1 MKISI
6 NETENGWLVEV
17 CSNAF
22 TFSNTYVFTSANKLI
37 QFIMGRIYESETRL
51 TNKGSKK
58 IQQPVDVE
66 KVPVGILPVSPK
78 PTIFSQ
84 SNVKYP
90 LNGNPT
96 GAVGESSREVDN
108 VSGYTP
114 TTISENGEDSS
125 KKQDTKTLSNK

>member
-37 QFIMGRIYESETRL
+37 QFIMGQIYESEARL
-51 TNKGSKK
+51 TNKSSEK

-66 KVPVGILPVSPK
+66 KVPVGILPISPK
-78 PTIFSQ
+78 PTIFNQ
-84 SNVKYP
+84 SNVEHP
-90 LNGNPT
+90 LSRNPT
-96 GAVGESSREVDN
+96 GAVGKSDREVVN
-108 VSGYTP
+108 VSGSALQ
-114 TTISENGEDSS
+114 I
-125 KKQDTKTLSNK
+125 LSD

>member
-6 NETENGWLVEV
+6 NETENGWLVEI
-17 CSNAF
+17 CSSAF

-66 KVPVGILPVSPK
+66 KVPVGILPISPK
-78 PTIFSQ
+78 PTIFNQ
-84 SNVKYP
+84 SNVEHP
-90 LNGNPT
+90 LSRNPT
-96 GAVGESSREVDN
+96 GAVGKSDREVVN
-108 VSGYTP
+108 VSGSALQILSDGGP
-114 TTISENGEDSS
+114 TA
-125 KKQDTKTLSNK
+125 KQIKDLESPLLK

>member
-37 QFIMGRIYESETRL
+37 QFIMGQIYESEARL
-51 TNKGSKK
+51 TNKSSEK

-66 KVPVGILPVSPK
+66 KVPVGILPISPK
-78 PTIFSQ
+78 PTIFNQ
-84 SNVKYP
+84 SNVEHP
-90 LNGNPT
+90 LSRNPT
-96 GAVGESSREVDN
+96 GAVGKSDREVVN
-108 VSGYTP
+108 VSGSALQILSDGGP
-114 TTISENGEDSS
+114 TA
-125 KKQDTKTLSNK
+125 KQIKDLESPLLK